1 MSFTIIFEG
10 DTNPFLFVVDKHIAI
25 TLKNRRQYSNYPK
38 LICDLP
44 PTKYHDT
51 EDVDF
56 TDARC
61 FFHQTIAKIM
71 PAILIA
77 GTHSGVGKTT
87 VAMALMAAF
96 ARRYTV
102 APFKVGPDYIDPS
115 HHTAICGR
123 PSRNLDTFM
132 MGEEGVRETFDRAAS
147 GADICVIEGAMGLY
161 DGMGSGDIASAAHVA
176 RVLGLPVIL
185 VVDVKGVSRSAA
197 AIVKGYCDFDKR
209 INVAGV
215 ILNKVGSPRHG
226 DMVRTAIRQELSVPV
241 VGEIPKSSRIE
252 LPSRHLGLYM
262 AHEGYRMD
270 YVAELTSLAE
280 DHLDMPAIR
289 DIAQQ
294 TRDTGY
300 ATANGGSG
308 VGVGV
313 CDDDVND
320 DSDGDDS
327 TRHDITIGVA
337 RDPAFCFYYRDLIDS
352 LKRDANLVFWSPLA
366 DDLPEADGFY
376 FGGGYPELYAREL
389 SARSKTGK
397 EIRDAA
403 ADGVPIYGEC
413 GGMIYLCESL
423 IDLDGNAYPMAGVL
437 PAETA
442 MTNRLQAL
450 GYTDATVSGNPV
462 VPRGR
467 IRGHEFH
474 YSETDCAPDV
484 RFAYRM
490 NRGKGIRDGMDGMVE
505 YATLG
510 SYMHAPPSFDVSRF
524 IESCRRHV
532 R

>member
-1 MSFTIIFEG
+1 
-10 DTNPFLFVVDKHIAI
+10 
-25 TLKNRRQYSNYPK
+25 
-38 LICDLP
+38 
-44 PTKYHDT
+44 
-51 EDVDF
+51 
-56 TDARC
+56 
-61 FFHQTIAKIM
+61 M

-96 ARRYTV
+96 ARRCVV

-123 PSRNLDTFM
+123 ASRNLDMFM
-132 MGEEGVRETFDRAAS
+132 MGEGGVRETFVKAAA
-147 GADICVIEGAMGLY
+147 GTDICVIEGAMGLY
-161 DGMGSGDIASAAHVA
+161 DGMGSGDTASAAHVA
-176 RVLGLPVIL
+176 RVLDLPVIL

-215 ILNKVGSPRHG
+215 ILNNVGSPRHG

-270 YVAELTSLAE
+270 YVAELASLAE
-280 DHLDMPAIR
+280 DHLDMPAIL

-294 TRDTGY
+294 TRDAGY
-300 ATANGGSG
+300 AAANGGGDGGSG
-308 VGVGV
+308 SSVG
-313 CDDDVND
+313 DA
-320 DSDGDDS
+320 DGDDNS
-327 TRHDITIGVA
+327 DGVAPARHDITIGVA
-337 RDPAFCFYYRDLIDS
+337 RDPAFCFYYADLIDS

-389 SARSKTGK
+389 SARSKTLK
-397 EIRDAA
+397 EIRGAA

-442 MTNRLQAL
+442 MTNQLQAL

-462 VPRGR
+462 VPIGR

-524 IESCRRHV
+524 IESCRRRV

>member
-1 MSFTIIFEG
+1 MDSANTS
-10 DTNPFLFVVDKHIAI
+10 
-25 TLKNRRQYSNYPK
+25 Y
-38 LICDLP
+38 
-44 PTKYHDT
+44 
-51 EDVDF
+51 
-56 TDARC
+56 
-61 FFHQTIAKIM
+61 FFNKTIAKTM
-71 PAILIA
+71 SAILIA

-96 ARRYTV
+96 ARRCVV

-132 MGEEGVRETFDRAAS
+132 MGEDGVRETFARAAA
-147 GADICVIEGAMGLY
+147 GTDICVIEGAMGLY
-161 DGMGSGDIASAAHVA
+161 DGMGSDDTASAAHVA

-185 VVDVKGVSRSAA
+185 VVDVRGVSRSAA

-215 ILNKVGSPRHG
+215 ILNKVGSTRHG
-226 DMVRTAIRQELSVPV
+226 DMIRTAIQQELSVPV

-270 YVAELTSLAE
+270 YVTELESLAA
-280 DHLDMPAIR
+280 DHLDIPAIR

-294 TRDTGY
+294 AQDAEY
-300 ATANGGSG
+300 AAADDVDGGGSCGGIGSSVGG
-308 VGVGV
+308 V
-313 CDDDVND
+313 
-320 DSDGDDS
+320 DGDATGDDGS
-327 TRHDITIGVA
+327 ARHDITIGVA

-389 SARSKTGK
+389 SARSNTGK
-397 EIRDAA
+397 KIKDAA

-437 PAETA
+437 PAETT

-462 VPRGR
+462 VPAGR

-474 YSETDCAPDV
+474 YSETDCTPDV

-490 NRGKGIRDGMDGMVE
+490 NRGKGIRDGMDGILE

-524 IESCRRHV
+524 IESCRQYSLKPKRSI
-532 R
+532 

>member
-1 MSFTIIFEG
+1 
-10 DTNPFLFVVDKHIAI
+10 
-25 TLKNRRQYSNYPK
+25 
-38 LICDLP
+38 
-44 PTKYHDT
+44 
-51 EDVDF
+51 
-56 TDARC
+56 
-61 FFHQTIAKIM
+61 M

-96 ARRYTV
+96 ARRCAV

-123 PSRNLDTFM
+123 ASRNLDMFM
-132 MGEEGVRETFDRAAS
+132 MGEERVRETFASAAA
-147 GADICVIEGAMGLY
+147 GTDISVIEGAMGLY
-161 DGMGSGDIASAAHVA
+161 DGMGSDDTASAAHVA
-176 RVLGLPVIL
+176 RVLDLPVIL

-270 YVAELTSLAE
+270 YVAELASLAE
-280 DHLDMPAIR
+280 DHLDIAAIR

-294 TRDTGY
+294 TRDSGY
-300 ATANGGSG
+300 AAANGVGDGGSG
-308 VGVGV
+308 SSVG
-313 CDDDVND
+313 DA
-320 DSDGDDS
+320 DGDDNGDGVGS

-337 RDPAFCFYYRDLIDS
+337 RDPAFCFYYADLIDS

-397 EIRDAA
+397 KIRDAA

-524 IESCRRHV
+524 IESCRLHV

>member
-1 MSFTIIFEG
+1 
-10 DTNPFLFVVDKHIAI
+10 
-25 TLKNRRQYSNYPK
+25 
-38 LICDLP
+38 
-44 PTKYHDT
+44 
-51 EDVDF
+51 
-56 TDARC
+56 
-61 FFHQTIAKIM
+61 M

-96 ARRYTV
+96 ARRCAV

-123 PSRNLDTFM
+123 ASRNLDTFM
-132 MGEEGVRETFDRAAS
+132 MGEAGVRETFAKAAA
-147 GADICVIEGAMGLY
+147 GTDICVIEGAMGLY
-161 DGMGSGDIASAAHVA
+161 DGMGSSDTASAAHVA

-226 DMVRTAIRQELSVPV
+226 NMVRTAIRQELSVPV

-262 AHEGYRMD
+262 AHEGYRAD
-270 YVAELTSLAE
+270 YVTELESLAE
-280 DHLDMPAIR
+280 DHLDIPAIQ

-294 TRDTGY
+294 TQDTGY
-300 ATANGGSG
+300 AVADGGGDGGSGGGSG
-308 VGVGV
+308 VVVG
-313 CDDDVND
+313 DDDD
-320 DSDGDDS
+320 DNGDGS
-327 TRHDITIGVA
+327 GSARHDITIGVA

-376 FGGGYPELYAREL
+376 FGGGYPELYAKEL

-462 VPRGR
+462 VSRGR

>member
-1 MSFTIIFEG
+1 
-10 DTNPFLFVVDKHIAI
+10 
-25 TLKNRRQYSNYPK
+25 
-38 LICDLP
+38 
-44 PTKYHDT
+44 
-51 EDVDF
+51 
-56 TDARC
+56 
-61 FFHQTIAKIM
+61 M

-96 ARRYTV
+96 ARRCAV

-123 PSRNLDTFM
+123 ASRNLDMFM
-132 MGEEGVRETFDRAAS
+132 MGEERVRETFARAAA
-147 GADICVIEGAMGLY
+147 GTDICVVEGAMGLY
-161 DGMGSGDIASAAHVA
+161 DGMGSGDVASAAHVA

-226 DMVRTAIRQELSVPV
+226 DMVRTAIRQELPVPV

-270 YVAELTSLAE
+270 YVTELESLAE
-280 DHLDMPAIR
+280 EHLDMPVIR

-294 TRDTGY
+294 TRDAGY
-300 ATANGGSG
+300 AAADGGGDSGSG
-308 VGVGV
+308 SSVG
-313 CDDDVND
+313 DA
-320 DSDGDDS
+320 DGDDNGDGGS

-389 SARSKTGK
+389 SAHSKTGK

-462 VPRGR
+462 VPRGK

-474 YSETDCAPDV
+474 YSETDCAPDA

-490 NRGKGIRDGMDGMVE
+490 NRGKGIRDGMDGLVE
-505 YATLG
+505 HATLG

-524 IESCRRHV
+524 IESCRLHV

>member
-1 MSFTIIFEG
+1 
-10 DTNPFLFVVDKHIAI
+10 
-25 TLKNRRQYSNYPK
+25 
-38 LICDLP
+38 
-44 PTKYHDT
+44 
-51 EDVDF
+51 
-56 TDARC
+56 
-61 FFHQTIAKIM
+61 M

-96 ARRYTV
+96 ARRCVV
-102 APFKVGPDYIDPS
+102 APFKVGPDYIDTS

-123 PSRNLDTFM
+123 ASRNLDTFM
-132 MGEEGVRETFDRAAS
+132 MGEECVRETFALAAS

-161 DGMGSGDIASAAHVA
+161 DGMGSGDTASAAHVA

-185 VVDVKGVSRSAA
+185 VVDVKGISRSAA
-197 AIVKGYCDFDKR
+197 AIIKGYCDFDKR

-215 ILNKVGSPRHG
+215 ILNKVGSPRHA

-262 AHEGYRMD
+262 AHEGYRTD
-270 YVAELTSLAE
+270 YVAELVSLSE
-280 DHLDMPAIR
+280 DHLDMTAIW

-300 ATANGGSG
+300 ATTNRGSG
-308 VGVGV
+308 VGDYDGGNDV
-313 CDDDVND
+313 C
-320 DSDGDDS
+320 DGDDTGGGS

-337 RDPAFCFYYRDLIDS
+337 RDPAFCFYYADLIDS
-352 LKRDANLVFWSPLA
+352 LKRDANLIYWSPLA

-376 FGGGYPELYAREL
+376 FGGGYPELYVKEL
-389 SARSKTGK
+389 SARNKTRDA
-397 EIRDAA
+397 IRDAA

-462 VPRGR
+462 VSGGR

-474 YSETDCAPDV
+474 YSKTDCAPDA

-490 NRGKGIRDGMDGMVE
+490 NRGKGIKDGMDGLVE
-505 YATLG
+505 YSALG
-510 SYMHAPPSFDVSRF
+510 SYMHAPPNFDVSRF
-524 IESCRRHV
+524 IESCIRHARGNTGRV

>member
-1 MSFTIIFEG
+1 
-10 DTNPFLFVVDKHIAI
+10 
-25 TLKNRRQYSNYPK
+25 
-38 LICDLP
+38 
-44 PTKYHDT
+44 
-51 EDVDF
+51 
-56 TDARC
+56 
-61 FFHQTIAKIM
+61 M

-96 ARRYTV
+96 ARRCAV

-132 MGEEGVRETFDRAAS
+132 MGEDGVRETFAKAAA
-147 GADICVIEGAMGLY
+147 GTDICVIEGAMGLY
-161 DGMGSGDIASAAHVA
+161 DGMGSDDTASAAHIA

-209 INVAGV
+209 INIAGV

-226 DMVRTAIRQELSVPV
+226 DMVRTAIHQELSVPV

-270 YVAELTSLAE
+270 YVAELESLAE
-280 DHLDMPAIR
+280 DHIDMSAIR
-289 DIAQQ
+289 DIAQHA
-294 TRDTGY
+294 RDAGY
-300 ATANGGSG
+300 AAAEGNGSGGGGSG
-308 VGVGV
+308 ST
-313 CDDDVND
+313 D
-320 DSDGDDS
+320 DGDDNGDCGS
-327 TRHDITIGVA
+327 TRQDITIGVA
-337 RDPAFCFYYRDLIDS
+337 HDPAFCFYYRDLIDS
-352 LKRDANLVFWSPLA
+352 LKRDANLIFWSPLA
-366 DDLPEADGFY
+366 DDPPEADGFY

-389 SARSKTGK
+389 SARSKTGR

-403 ADGVPIYGEC
+403 ADGVPTYGEC
-413 GGMIYLCESL
+413 GGLIYLCESL

-437 PAETA
+437 PAETT

-450 GYTDATVSGNPV
+450 GYTDATVSSNPV
-462 VPRGR
+462 VPKGR

-474 YSETDCAPDV
+474 YSVTDCAPDA

-490 NRGKGIRDGMDGMVE
+490 NRGKGIRDGMEGMLE

>member
-1 MSFTIIFEG
+1 
-10 DTNPFLFVVDKHIAI
+10 
-25 TLKNRRQYSNYPK
+25 
-38 LICDLP
+38 
-44 PTKYHDT
+44 
-51 EDVDF
+51 
-56 TDARC
+56 
-61 FFHQTIAKIM
+61 M

-96 ARRYTV
+96 ARRCAV

-123 PSRNLDTFM
+123 ASRNLDMFM
-132 MGEEGVRETFDRAAS
+132 MGEDGVRETFAKAAA
-147 GADICVIEGAMGLY
+147 GTDICVIEGAMGLY
-161 DGMGSGDIASAAHVA
+161 DGMGSGDTASAAHVA
-176 RVLGLPVIL
+176 RVLDLPVIL

-270 YVAELTSLAE
+270 YVAELASLAE
-280 DHLDMPAIR
+280 DHLDMPAIL

-294 TRDTGY
+294 TRDSGY
-300 ATANGGSG
+300 AAANGGGDGGSG
-308 VGVGV
+308 SSVG
-313 CDDDVND
+313 DA
-320 DSDGDDS
+320 DGDDNGDGVAPA
-327 TRHDITIGVA
+327 RHNITIGVA
-337 RDPAFCFYYRDLIDS
+337 RDPAFCFYYADLIDS

-389 SARSKTGK
+389 SARSKTRK
-397 EIRDAA
+397 KIRDAA

-462 VPRGR
+462 VPIGR

>member
-1 MSFTIIFEG
+1 
-10 DTNPFLFVVDKHIAI
+10 
-25 TLKNRRQYSNYPK
+25 
-38 LICDLP
+38 
-44 PTKYHDT
+44 
-51 EDVDF
+51 
-56 TDARC
+56 
-61 FFHQTIAKIM
+61 M

-96 ARRYTV
+96 ARRCAV

-123 PSRNLDTFM
+123 ASRNLDMFM
-132 MGEEGVRETFDRAAS
+132 MGEDGVRETFAKAAA
-147 GADICVIEGAMGLY
+147 GTDICVIEGAMGLY
-161 DGMGSGDIASAAHVA
+161 DGIGSGDTASAAHVA
-176 RVLGLPVIL
+176 RVLDLPVIL

-270 YVAELTSLAE
+270 YVAELASLAE
-280 DHLDMPAIR
+280 DHLDMTAIL

-294 TRDTGY
+294 TRDAGY
-300 ATANGGSG
+300 AAANGGGDGGSG
-308 VGVGV
+308 SSVG
-313 CDDDVND
+313 DA
-320 DSDGDDS
+320 DGDDNGDS
-327 TRHDITIGVA
+327 VAPARHNITIGVA

-352 LKRDANLVFWSPLA
+352 LKRDANIIFWSPLA

-389 SARSKTGK
+389 SAHSKTRK
-397 EIRDAA
+397 KIRDAA

-450 GYTDATVSGNPV
+450 GYTDATVSDNPV

>member
-1 MSFTIIFEG
+1 
-10 DTNPFLFVVDKHIAI
+10 
-25 TLKNRRQYSNYPK
+25 
-38 LICDLP
+38 
-44 PTKYHDT
+44 
-51 EDVDF
+51 
-56 TDARC
+56 
-61 FFHQTIAKIM
+61 M

-96 ARRYTV
+96 ARRCAV

-123 PSRNLDTFM
+123 ASRNLDMFM
-132 MGEEGVRETFDRAAS
+132 MGEDGVRETFAKAAA
-147 GADICVIEGAMGLY
+147 GTDICVIEGAMGLY
-161 DGMGSGDIASAAHVA
+161 DGIGSGDTASAAHVA
-176 RVLGLPVIL
+176 RVLDLPVIL

-270 YVAELTSLAE
+270 YVAELASLAE
-280 DHLDMPAIR
+280 DHLDMTAIL

-294 TRDTGY
+294 TRDAGY
-300 ATANGGSG
+300 AAANGGGDGGSG
-308 VGVGV
+308 SSVG
-313 CDDDVND
+313 DA
-320 DSDGDDS
+320 DGDDNGDS
-327 TRHDITIGVA
+327 VAPARHNITIGVA

-352 LKRDANLVFWSPLA
+352 LKRDANLIFWSPLA

-389 SARSKTGK
+389 SAHSKTRK
-397 EIRDAA
+397 KIRDAA

-423 IDLDGNAYPMAGVL
+423 IDLDGNAYPMVGVL

-462 VPRGR
+462 VSRGR

>member
-1 MSFTIIFEG
+1 
-10 DTNPFLFVVDKHIAI
+10 
-25 TLKNRRQYSNYPK
+25 
-38 LICDLP
+38 
-44 PTKYHDT
+44 
-51 EDVDF
+51 
-56 TDARC
+56 
-61 FFHQTIAKIM
+61 M

-96 ARRYTV
+96 ARRCAV

-123 PSRNLDTFM
+123 ASRNLDMFM
-132 MGEEGVRETFDRAAS
+132 MGEERVRETFASAAA
-147 GADICVIEGAMGLY
+147 GTDISVIEGAMGLY
-161 DGMGSGDIASAAHVA
+161 DGMGSDDTASAAHVA
-176 RVLGLPVIL
+176 RVLDLPVIL

-209 INVAGV
+209 INIAGV

-241 VGEIPKSSRIE
+241 VGVIPKSSRIE

-270 YVAELTSLAE
+270 YVAELASLAE
-280 DHLDMPAIR
+280 DHLDITAIR

-294 TRDTGY
+294 TRDSGY
-300 ATANGGSG
+300 AAANGGGDGGSG
-308 VGVGV
+308 SSVG
-313 CDDDVND
+313 DA
-320 DSDGDDS
+320 DGDDNGDGVAPA
-327 TRHDITIGVA
+327 RHDITIGVA
-337 RDPAFCFYYRDLIDS
+337 RDPAFCFYYADLIDS
-352 LKRDANLVFWSPLA
+352 LKRDANLVLWSPLA

-389 SARSKTGK
+389 SARSKTG
-397 EIRDAA
+397 ERIRDAA

-524 IESCRRHV
+524 IESCRLHV

>member
-1 MSFTIIFEG
+1 
-10 DTNPFLFVVDKHIAI
+10 
-25 TLKNRRQYSNYPK
+25 
-38 LICDLP
+38 
-44 PTKYHDT
+44 
-51 EDVDF
+51 
-56 TDARC
+56 
-61 FFHQTIAKIM
+61 M

-87 VAMALMAAF
+87 VAMALMAVF
-96 ARRYTV
+96 ARRCAV

-123 PSRNLDTFM
+123 ASRNLDTFM
-132 MGEEGVRETFDRAAS
+132 MGEAGVRETFAKAAA
-147 GADICVIEGAMGLY
+147 GTDICVIEGAMGLY
-161 DGMGSGDIASAAHVA
+161 DGMGSGDTASAAHVA

-226 DMVRTAIRQELSVPV
+226 NMVRTAIRQELSVPV

-262 AHEGYRMD
+262 AHEGYRAD
-270 YVAELTSLAE
+270 YVTELESLAE
-280 DHLDMPAIR
+280 NHLDIPAIQ

-294 TRDTGY
+294 TQDTGY
-300 ATANGGSG
+300 AVADGGGDGGSGSGGGSG
-308 VGVGV
+308 VV
-313 CDDDVND
+313 
-320 DSDGDDS
+320 GDDNGGGGGS
-327 TRHDITIGVA
+327 VRHDITIGVA

-376 FGGGYPELYAREL
+376 FGGGYPELYVKEL

-397 EIRDAA
+397 GIRDAA

-437 PAETA
+437 PAETV

-462 VPRGR
+462 VPAGR

-490 NRGKGIRDGMDGMVE
+490 NRGKGIRDGMDGIVE

-510 SYMHAPPSFDVSRF
+510 SYMHA
-524 IESCRRHV
+524 
-532 R
+532 

>member
-1 MSFTIIFEG
+1 
-10 DTNPFLFVVDKHIAI
+10 
-25 TLKNRRQYSNYPK
+25 
-38 LICDLP
+38 
-44 PTKYHDT
+44 
-51 EDVDF
+51 
-56 TDARC
+56 
-61 FFHQTIAKIM
+61 M

-96 ARRYTV
+96 ARRCAV

-123 PSRNLDTFM
+123 ASRNLDMFM
-132 MGEEGVRETFDRAAS
+132 MGEERVRETFARAAA
-147 GADICVIEGAMGLY
+147 GTDICVVEGAMGLY
-161 DGMGSGDIASAAHVA
+161 DGMGSGDVASAAHVA

-226 DMVRTAIRQELSVPV
+226 DMVRTAIRQELPVPV

-270 YVAELTSLAE
+270 YVTELESLAE
-280 DHLDMPAIR
+280 EHLDMPVIR

-294 TRDTGY
+294 TRDAGY
-300 ATANGGSG
+300 AAADGGGDSGSG
-308 VGVGV
+308 VG
-313 CDDDVND
+313 DV
-320 DSDGDDS
+320 DGDDNGDGGS

-376 FGGGYPELYAREL
+376 FGAGILSCTQGNCQHAARLEK
-389 SARSKTGK
+389 RSGTLPRTGF
-397 EIRDAA
+397 RSMA
-403 ADGVPIYGEC
+403 
-413 GGMIYLCESL
+413 
-423 IDLDGNAYPMAGVL
+423 NAGA
-437 PAETA
+437 
-442 MTNRLQAL
+442 
-450 GYTDATVSGNPV
+450 
-462 VPRGR
+462 
-467 IRGHEFH
+467 
-474 YSETDCAPDV
+474 
-484 RFAYRM
+484 
-490 NRGKGIRDGMDGMVE
+490 
-505 YATLG
+505 
-510 SYMHAPPSFDVSRF
+510 
-524 IESCRRHV
+524 
-532 R
+532 

>member
-1 MSFTIIFEG
+1 
-10 DTNPFLFVVDKHIAI
+10 
-25 TLKNRRQYSNYPK
+25 
-38 LICDLP
+38 
-44 PTKYHDT
+44 
-51 EDVDF
+51 
-56 TDARC
+56 
-61 FFHQTIAKIM
+61 
-71 PAILIA
+71 
-77 GTHSGVGKTT
+77 
-87 VAMALMAAF
+87 
-96 ARRYTV
+96 
-102 APFKVGPDYIDPS
+102 
-115 HHTAICGR
+115 
-123 PSRNLDTFM
+123 
-132 MGEEGVRETFDRAAS
+132 
-147 GADICVIEGAMGLY
+147 
-161 DGMGSGDIASAAHVA
+161 
-176 RVLGLPVIL
+176 VIL

-270 YVAELTSLAE
+270 YVAELASLAE

-294 TRDTGY
+294 TRDAGY
-300 ATANGGSG
+300 ATANGGS
-308 VGVGV
+308 
-313 CDDDVND
+313 
-320 DSDGDDS
+320 
-327 TRHDITIGVA
+327 GVA

-423 IDLDGNAYPMAGVL
+423 TDPDGNTYPMAGVL

-450 GYTDATVSGNPV
+450 GYTDATVSGNLA
-462 VPRGR
+462 RLMLDLHTG
-467 IRGHEFH
+467 
-474 YSETDCAPDV
+474 
-484 RFAYRM
+484 
-490 NRGKGIRDGMDGMVE
+490 
-505 YATLG
+505 
-510 SYMHAPPSFDVSRF
+510 
-524 IESCRRHV
+524 
-532 R
+532 

>member
-1 MSFTIIFEG
+1 
-10 DTNPFLFVVDKHIAI
+10 
-25 TLKNRRQYSNYPK
+25 
-38 LICDLP
+38 
-44 PTKYHDT
+44 
-51 EDVDF
+51 
-56 TDARC
+56 
-61 FFHQTIAKIM
+61 M

-96 ARRYTV
+96 ARRCAV

-123 PSRNLDTFM
+123 ASRNLDMFM
-132 MGEEGVRETFDRAAS
+132 MGEERVRETFASAAA
-147 GADICVIEGAMGLY
+147 GTDISVIEGAMGLY
-161 DGMGSGDIASAAHVA
+161 DGMGSDDTASAAHVA
-176 RVLGLPVIL
+176 RVLDLPVIL

-209 INVAGV
+209 INIAGV

-270 YVAELTSLAE
+270 YVAELASLAE
-280 DHLDMPAIR
+280 DHLDITAIR

-294 TRDTGY
+294 TRDSGY
-300 ATANGGSG
+300 AAANGGGDGGSG
-308 VGVGV
+308 SSVG
-313 CDDDVND
+313 DA
-320 DSDGDDS
+320 DGDDNGDDVAP

-337 RDPAFCFYYRDLIDS
+337 RDPAFCFYYADLIDS

-397 EIRDAA
+397 KIRDAA

-423 IDLDGNAYPMAGVL
+423 IDLDGNAYPMVGVL

-474 YSETDCAPDV
+474 YSETDCAPDA

-490 NRGKGIRDGMDGMVE
+490 NRGKGIRDGMDGLLE

>member
-1 MSFTIIFEG
+1 
-10 DTNPFLFVVDKHIAI
+10 
-25 TLKNRRQYSNYPK
+25 
-38 LICDLP
+38 
-44 PTKYHDT
+44 
-51 EDVDF
+51 
-56 TDARC
+56 
-61 FFHQTIAKIM
+61 M

-96 ARRYTV
+96 ARRYAV

-132 MGEEGVRETFDRAAS
+132 MGEDGVRETFSRAAA
-147 GADICVIEGAMGLY
+147 GTDICVIEGAMGLY
-161 DGMGSGDIASAAHVA
+161 DGMGSDDTASAAHVA

-215 ILNKVGSPRHG
+215 VLNKVGSPRHG
-226 DMVRTAIRQELSVPV
+226 DMVRTAIQQELSVPV

-262 AHEGYRMD
+262 AHEGYRTD
-270 YVAELTSLAE
+270 YVTELESLAV
-280 DHLDMPAIR
+280 DHLDIPAIR
-289 DIAQQ
+289 DIAQHA
-294 TRDTGY
+294 RDAGY
-300 ATANGGSG
+300 AAAEEVGGGGSCG
-308 VGVGV
+308 GGNSVGGA
-313 CDDDVND
+313 DDDD
-320 DSDGDDS
+320 TGDDS
-327 TRHDITIGVA
+327 SARHDITIGVA
-337 RDPAFCFYYRDLIDS
+337 RDPAFCFYYADLIDS
-352 LKRDANLVFWSPLA
+352 LKRDANLVFWSPLT

-376 FGGGYPELYAREL
+376 FGGGYPELYAKEL

-397 EIRDAA
+397 DIRDTA

-423 IDLDGNAYPMAGVL
+423 IDLDGNTYPMTGVL
-437 PAETA
+437 PAETV

-450 GYTDATVSGNPV
+450 GYTDATVSGNQV
-462 VPRGR
+462 VPAGR

-490 NRGKGIRDGMDGMVE
+490 NRGKGIRDGMDGMLE

>member
-1 MSFTIIFEG
+1 M
-10 DTNPFLFVVDKHIAI
+10 
-25 TLKNRRQYSNYPK
+25 
-38 LICDLP
+38 
-44 PTKYHDT
+44 
-51 EDVDF
+51 
-56 TDARC
+56 
-61 FFHQTIAKIM
+61 AKTM

-96 ARRYTV
+96 ARRCAV

-123 PSRNLDTFM
+123 ASRNLDTFM
-132 MGEEGVRETFDRAAS
+132 MGEERVRETFARAAA

-161 DGMGSGDIASAAHVA
+161 DGMGSSDVASAAHVA

-197 AIVKGYCDFDKR
+197 AIVKGYCDFDER

-226 DMVRTAIRQELSVPV
+226 DMVRTAIQQELPVPV

-262 AHEGYRMD
+262 AHEGYRKD
-270 YVAELTSLAE
+270 YVTELESLAE
-280 DHLDMPAIR
+280 DHLDMTAIR

-300 ATANGGSG
+300 AAADGGSG
-308 VGVGV
+308 VGGVGFG
-313 CDDDVND
+313 DY
-320 DSDGDDS
+320 DGDGNGDDGGS

-376 FGGGYPELYAREL
+376 FGGGYPELYVGEL
-389 SARSKTGK
+389 SARSKTRK

-423 IDLDGNAYPMAGVL
+423 IDLDGNAYPMVGVL

-467 IRGHEFH
+467 IRGHEFQ
-474 YSETDCAPDV
+474 YSETNCAPDA

-490 NRGKGIRDGMDGMVE
+490 NRGKGISGGMDGLLE

>member
-1 MSFTIIFEG
+1 M
-10 DTNPFLFVVDKHIAI
+10 
-25 TLKNRRQYSNYPK
+25 
-38 LICDLP
+38 
-44 PTKYHDT
+44 
-51 EDVDF
+51 
-56 TDARC
+56 
-61 FFHQTIAKIM
+61 M

-96 ARRYTV
+96 ARRCAV

-123 PSRNLDTFM
+123 ASRNLDMFM
-132 MGEEGVRETFDRAAS
+132 MGEERVRETFASAAA
-147 GADICVIEGAMGLY
+147 GTDISVIEGAMGLY
-161 DGMGSGDIASAAHVA
+161 DGMGSDDTASAAHVA
-176 RVLGLPVIL
+176 RVLDLPVIL

-270 YVAELTSLAE
+270 YVAELASLAE
-280 DHLDMPAIR
+280 DHLDIAAIR

-294 TRDTGY
+294 TRDSGY
-300 ATANGGSG
+300 AAANGVGDGGSG
-308 VGVGV
+308 SSVG
-313 CDDDVND
+313 DA
-320 DSDGDDS
+320 DGDDNGDGVGS

-337 RDPAFCFYYRDLIDS
+337 RDPAFCFYYADLIDS

-397 EIRDAA
+397 KIRDAA

-524 IESCRRHV
+524 IESCRLHV

>member
-1 MSFTIIFEG
+1 
-10 DTNPFLFVVDKHIAI
+10 
-25 TLKNRRQYSNYPK
+25 
-38 LICDLP
+38 
-44 PTKYHDT
+44 
-51 EDVDF
+51 
-56 TDARC
+56 
-61 FFHQTIAKIM
+61 M

-96 ARRYTV
+96 ARRCVV
-102 APFKVGPDYIDPS
+102 APFKVGPDYIDTS

-123 PSRNLDTFM
+123 ASRNLDTFM
-132 MGEEGVRETFDRAAS
+132 MGEECVRETFALAAS

-161 DGMGSGDIASAAHVA
+161 DGMGSGDTASAAHVA

-185 VVDVKGVSRSAA
+185 VVDVKGISRSAA
-197 AIVKGYCDFDKR
+197 AIIKGYCDFDKR

-215 ILNKVGSPRHG
+215 ILNKVGSPRHA

-262 AHEGYRMD
+262 AHEGYRTD
-270 YVAELTSLAE
+270 YVAELVSLSE
-280 DHLDMPAIR
+280 DHLDMTAIW

-294 TRDTGY
+294 TRDAGY
-300 ATANGGSG
+300 ATTNKSSG
-308 VGVGV
+308 VGDYDGG
-313 CDDDVND
+313 DDVC
-320 DSDGDDS
+320 DGDDTGGGS
-327 TRHDITIGVA
+327 TRHDITIGIA
-337 RDPAFCFYYRDLIDS
+337 RDPAFCFYYADLIDS
-352 LKRDANLVFWSPLA
+352 LKRDANIVYWSPLA

-376 FGGGYPELYAREL
+376 FGGGYPELYVKEL
-389 SARSKTGK
+389 SARNKTRDA
-397 EIRDAA
+397 IRDAA

-423 IDLDGNAYPMAGVL
+423 IDLDGNAYPMAGVF

-462 VPRGR
+462 VSGGR

-474 YSETDCAPDV
+474 YSKTDCAPDA

-490 NRGKGIRDGMDGMVE
+490 NRGKGIKDGMDGWLSIRR
-505 YATLG
+505 LG
-510 SYMHAPPSFDVSRF
+510 VTCMLRL
-524 IESCRRHV
+524 ILM
-532 R
+532 

>member
-1 MSFTIIFEG
+1 M
-10 DTNPFLFVVDKHIAI
+10 
-25 TLKNRRQYSNYPK
+25 
-38 LICDLP
+38 
-44 PTKYHDT
+44 
-51 EDVDF
+51 
-56 TDARC
+56 
-61 FFHQTIAKIM
+61 
-71 PAILIA
+71 
-77 GTHSGVGKTT
+77 
-87 VAMALMAAF
+87 
-96 ARRYTV
+96 
-102 APFKVGPDYIDPS
+102 
-115 HHTAICGR
+115 
-123 PSRNLDTFM
+123 FM
-132 MGEEGVRETFDRAAS
+132 MGEARVRETFTIAAA
-147 GADICVIEGAMGLY
+147 GTDICVIEGAMGLY
-161 DGMGSGDIASAAHVA
+161 DGMGSGDTASAAHVA

-215 ILNKVGSPRHG
+215 ILNKVGSPKHG
-226 DMVRTAIRQELSVPV
+226 DMVRTAIRQELSVSV

-270 YVAELTSLAE
+270 YVAELASLAE
-280 DHLDMPAIR
+280 DHLDMTAIW

-294 TRDTGY
+294 TRDSGY
-300 ATANGGSG
+300 AAANGGGDGGSGSG
-308 VGVGV
+308 VG
-313 CDDDVND
+313 DT
-320 DSDGDDS
+320 DGDDNGDGVAPA
-327 TRHDITIGVA
+327 RHNITIGVA

-352 LKRDANLVFWSPLA
+352 LKRDANITFWSPLA

-389 SARSKTGK
+389 SARSKTK
-397 EIRDAA
+397 KKIRDAA
-403 ADGVPIYGEC
+403 SDGVPIYGEC

-423 IDLDGNAYPMAGVL
+423 IDLGGNAYPMAGVL

-450 GYTDATVSGNPV
+450 GYTDATVSSNPV

>member
-1 MSFTIIFEG
+1 
-10 DTNPFLFVVDKHIAI
+10 
-25 TLKNRRQYSNYPK
+25 
-38 LICDLP
+38 
-44 PTKYHDT
+44 
-51 EDVDF
+51 
-56 TDARC
+56 
-61 FFHQTIAKIM
+61 M

-96 ARRYTV
+96 ARRYAV

-132 MGEEGVRETFDRAAS
+132 MGEDGVRETFSRAAA
-147 GADICVIEGAMGLY
+147 GTDICVIEGAMGLY
-161 DGMGSGDIASAAHVA
+161 DGMGSDDIASAAHVA

-215 ILNKVGSPRHG
+215 VLNKVGSPRHG
-226 DMVRTAIRQELSVPV
+226 DMVRTAIQQELLVPV

-262 AHEGYRMD
+262 AHEGYRTD
-270 YVAELTSLAE
+270 YVTELESLAV
-280 DHLDMPAIR
+280 DHLDIPAIR
-289 DIAQQ
+289 DIAQHA
-294 TRDTGY
+294 RDAGY
-300 ATANGGSG
+300 AAAEEVGGGGSCG
-308 VGVGV
+308 GGNSVGGA
-313 CDDDVND
+313 DDDD
-320 DSDGDDS
+320 TGDDS
-327 TRHDITIGVA
+327 SARHDITIGVA
-337 RDPAFCFYYRDLIDS
+337 RDPAFCFYYADLIDS
-352 LKRDANLVFWSPLA
+352 LKRDANLVFWSPLT

-376 FGGGYPELYAREL
+376 FGGGYPELYAKEL

-397 EIRDAA
+397 DIRDTA

-423 IDLDGNAYPMAGVL
+423 IDLDGNTYPMTGVL
-437 PAETA
+437 PAETV

-450 GYTDATVSGNPV
+450 GYTDATVSGNQV
-462 VPRGR
+462 VPAGR

-490 NRGKGIRDGMDGMVE
+490 NRGKGIRDGMDGMLE

>member
-1 MSFTIIFEG
+1 
-10 DTNPFLFVVDKHIAI
+10 V
-25 TLKNRRQYSNYPK
+25 
-38 LICDLP
+38 
-44 PTKYHDT
+44 
-51 EDVDF
+51 
-56 TDARC
+56 
-61 FFHQTIAKIM
+61 
-71 PAILIA
+71 
-77 GTHSGVGKTT
+77 
-87 VAMALMAAF
+87 
-96 ARRYTV
+96 V
-102 APFKVGPDYIDPS
+102 APFKVGPDYIDTS
-115 HHTAICGR
+115 HHTAICGH

-132 MGEEGVRETFDRAAS
+132 MGEDGVRETFARAAA
-147 GADICVIEGAMGLY
+147 GTDICVIEGAMGLY
-161 DGMGSGDIASAAHVA
+161 DGMGSDDTASAAHVA

-185 VVDVKGVSRSAA
+185 VVDVKGISRSAA

-215 ILNKVGSPRHG
+215 ILNRVGSPRHG

-270 YVAELTSLAE
+270 YVAELESLAV
-280 DHLDMPAIR
+280 DHLDIPAILN
-289 DIAQQ
+289 IAQQ
-294 TRDTGY
+294 TRDAGY
-300 ATANGGSG
+300 TAADEVGGGGSG
-308 VGVGV
+308 SGSGSSSVSGSGSSSVSGSGSSSV
-313 CDDDVND
+313 SGSGSSSVSGSRSSSVSDA
-320 DSDGDDS
+320 DGDDNGNDGT
-327 TRHDITIGVA
+327 TRHDITIGIA
-337 RDPAFCFYYRDLIDS
+337 RDPAFCFYYADLIDS
-352 LKRDANLVFWSPLA
+352 LKLDANLVFWSPLA

-376 FGGGYPELYAREL
+376 FGGGYPELYAKEL

-397 EIRDAA
+397 EIRGAA
-403 ADGVPIYGEC
+403 ADEVPIYGEC

-490 NRGKGIRDGMDGMVE
+490 NRGKGIKDGMDGMVE

-524 IESCRRHV
+524 IESCKLHV

>member
-1 MSFTIIFEG
+1 
-10 DTNPFLFVVDKHIAI
+10 
-25 TLKNRRQYSNYPK
+25 
-38 LICDLP
+38 
-44 PTKYHDT
+44 
-51 EDVDF
+51 
-56 TDARC
+56 
-61 FFHQTIAKIM
+61 M
-71 PAILIA
+71 PEILIA

-96 ARRYTV
+96 ARRYVV

-123 PSRNLDTFM
+123 PSRNLDMFM
-132 MGEEGVRETFDRAAS
+132 MGEDGVRETFARAAA
-147 GADICVIEGAMGLY
+147 GTDICVIEGAMGLY
-161 DGMGSGDIASAAHVA
+161 DGMGSDDTASAAHVA

-226 DMVRTAIRQELSVPV
+226 DMVRTAIQQELSVPV

-270 YVAELTSLAE
+270 YVAELESLAE
-280 DHLDMPAIR
+280 DHIDMPAIQ
-289 DIAQQ
+289 DIAQHA
-294 TRDTGY
+294 RDAGY
-300 ATANGGSG
+300 AAADGDNSGADGSG
-308 VGVGV
+308 SSVS
-313 CDDDVND
+313 
-320 DSDGDDS
+320 DSDGDDTDDRGS

-337 RDPAFCFYYRDLIDS
+337 RDPAFCFYYADLIDS

-366 DDLPEADGFY
+366 DDPPEADGFY
-376 FGGGYPELYAREL
+376 FGGGYPELYVKEL
-389 SARSKTGK
+389 SACSKTGK
-397 EIRDAA
+397 EIRNAA

-423 IDLDGNAYPMAGVL
+423 IDLDGNVYPMAGVL
-437 PAETA
+437 PAETT

-462 VPRGR
+462 VPKGR

-474 YSETDCAPDV
+474 YSVTDCAPDA

-490 NRGKGIRDGMDGMVE
+490 NRGKGIRDGMDGILE

>member
-1 MSFTIIFEG
+1 
-10 DTNPFLFVVDKHIAI
+10 
-25 TLKNRRQYSNYPK
+25 
-38 LICDLP
+38 
-44 PTKYHDT
+44 
-51 EDVDF
+51 
-56 TDARC
+56 
-61 FFHQTIAKIM
+61 M

-96 ARRYTV
+96 ARRCAV

-123 PSRNLDTFM
+123 ASRNLDMFM
-132 MGEEGVRETFDRAAS
+132 MGEDAVRKTFALAAS

-161 DGMGSGDIASAAHVA
+161 DGMGSGDTASAAHVA

-185 VVDVKGVSRSAA
+185 VVDVKGISRSAA

-215 ILNKVGSPRHG
+215 ILNKVGSPKHA
-226 DMVRTAIRQELSVPV
+226 DIVRTAIHQELSVPV

-252 LPSRHLGLYM
+252 LPSRHLGLHM

-270 YVAELTSLAE
+270 YVTELASLAE
-280 DHLDMPAIR
+280 DHLDMTAIR

-294 TRDTGY
+294 TRDAGY
-300 ATANGGSG
+300 AAVEGGSG
-308 VGVGV
+308 VGVGDYDNNGDYG
-313 CDDDVND
+313 C
-320 DSDGDDS
+320 DGDDIGDGGS

-337 RDPAFCFYYRDLIDS
+337 RDPAFCFYYQDLIDS
-352 LKRDANLVFWSPLA
+352 LKRSANLVFWSPLA

-389 SARSKTGK
+389 SACSKTGK
-397 EIRDAA
+397 KIRDAA

-437 PAETA
+437 PAETV

-462 VPRGR
+462 VPSGR

-474 YSETDCAPDV
+474 YSETNCAPDA

-524 IESCRRHV
+524 IESCRQHV
-532 R
+532 HGNGKRSC